1 MLNIDILENL
11 RRLNKIAGA
20 RDEAT
25 GKHTQRI
32 AFYCKLLAKA
42 MGLSSDFTNDLFF
55 ASPMHDIGKV
65 GIPDNILLKPE
76 KLTEDEFNIM
86 KTHCEIGYKILK
98 DSGNYKKDCI
108 FNLAAE
114 IALSHH
120 EKFDGS
126 GYPNGLKGKDIPIS
140 GRITIIADVFDAL
153 TNERVYKPVY
163 SVEESIK
170 IMRDEMS
177 PGKAFDPDIFTVF
190 IENIDGLNSIKEKQ
204 GKYEQ
209 R

>member
-11 RRLNKIAGA
+11 RRFNKIAKA
-20 RDEAT
+20 RDEVT

-32 AFYCKLLAKA
+32 AFYCKLLAKG
-42 MGLSSDFTNDLFF
+42 MGLSSDFANDLFF
-55 ASPMHDIGKV
+55 SSPMHDIGKV

-76 KLTEDEFNIM
+76 KLTEEEFKIM

-98 DSGNYKKDCI
+98 DSRNYKKDCI

-126 GYPNGLKGKDIPIS
+126 GYPNGLRGKDIPIS

-163 SVEESIK
+163 SIEESIK

-177 PGKAFDPDIFTVF
+177 PGKAFDPDIFNVF
-190 IENIDGLNSIKEKQ
+190 IKNIDSFNSIKEKQ
-204 GKYEQ
+204 GKI
-209 R
+209 